1 MQKLRGTLPAPLV
14 AVPEPLEVVDYGTA
28 LRAIMDGGFLASRKY
43 REQQLRADREGAHP
57 VILDF
62 ERAFVRRLAKLGVP
76 MFASEVLR
84 APERQNELHKAG
96 NSKAKAGQSPHQYGM
111 AVDLVHG
118 VKGWGL
124 DPRSWKMIG
133 HVGKE
138 LARQNGWRLTWG
150 GDWKFYDPAHWELAN
165 WKELK

>member
-1 MQKLRGTLPAPLV
+1 M
-14 AVPEPLEVVDYGTA
+14 PEPLEVVDYGTA

-76 MFASEVLR
+76 MFAYEFKRGL
-84 APERQNELHKAG
+84 ARQNELQKAG
-96 NSKAKAGQSPHQYGM
+96 KSKAKAGQSAHGTGEG
-111 AVDLVHG
+111 VDIIHG
-118 VKGWGL
+118 VKAWDL
-124 DPRSWKMIG
+124 DRRSWAMIG

-150 GDWKFYDPAHWELAN
+150 GDWKFYDPAHWELTEWRTN
-165 WKELK
+165 